1 MFLVYSET
9 LDACLE
15 GRLIPPGSRG
25 FWSGQLENSSF
36 RGSLPPSEGAAGSAF
51 KRFPRSLHADQRVAH
66 QAYWGTPA
74 IKHTR
79 CTTGQTQNP
88 ITASI
93 NSAELP
99 QSPEIPLWPES
110 PAPAIKRLR
119 KGGHSDG
126 VIFPVGAQR

>member
-1 MFLVYSET
+1 MFLVYSDT
-9 LDACLE
+9 LDTPGVE
-15 GRLIPPGSRG
+15 GSGLGSWETHR
-25 FWSGQLENSSF
+25 SG
-36 RGSLPPSEGAAGSAF
+36 GGLPHSEGPAGSAF
-51 KRFPRSLHADQRVAH
+51 KHFLRSLHADQRIAH
-66 QAYWGTPA
+66 LAYWGTPA

-79 CTTGQTQNP
+79 CTTVQTHNP

-110 PAPAIKRLR
+110 PATAIKRLR